1 MSVHKALSKHVN
13 GLSQMIS
20 EFASLDQLREQLIE
34 EACTL
39 CKEGHS
45 FSTDKI
51 NEVTKE
57 MNQLAMKIE
66 NLPDRKYVSVQ
77 MIQEYV
83 SKAH

>member
-13 GLSQMIS
+13 GLSLMIS
-20 EFASLDQLREQLIE
+20 EFASLDQIREQLIE
-34 EACTL
+34 EACIL
-39 CKEGHS
+39 CKAGQA

-57 MNQLAMKIE
+57 MNQISMKIE
-66 NLPDRKYVSVQ
+66 NLPERKYVSVQ

-83 SKAH
+83 NRG

>member
-13 GLSQMIS
+13 GLSKIIS
-20 EFASLDQLREQLIE
+20 DFANLDQIREQFIE
-34 EACTL
+34 EACML

-51 NEVTKE
+51 NEVTKK
-57 MNQLAMKIE
+57 MNQLSMQIE
-66 NLPDRKYVSVQ
+66 NLPDRKFVSVQ

-83 SKAH
+83 NKSK